1 MVDRFYKLH
10 RHGTNENHL
19 MNPHRAPTGDCDMY
33 IVFLMSL
40 ISAVL
45 ILMGRRGMG
54 VAATLVTIVIAAV
67 MLYLDMTTKLQ
78 ISL

>member
-1 MVDRFYKLH
+1 
-10 RHGTNENHL
+10 
-19 MNPHRAPTGDCDMY
+19 MY

-40 ISAVL
+40 VSTVL
-45 ILMGRRGMG
+45 ILMGRRSLG
-54 VAATLVTIVIAAV
+54 VTATLATVITTAV